1 MREVFLLF
9 KHVFAILIT
18 AAIMMPLCVIS
29 ASAEP
34 EPVTLEL
41 KSKSN
46 ILIEASTG
54 KMLYSTNP
62 NEKLPLAS
70 VTKIMTML
78 LAMEAIDSG
87 KISMDDIVIASERA
101 KSMGGS
107 TIFLD
112 TGEAM
117 SVHDLLKGIAVA
129 SGNDACVAIAEHI
142 AGSEEGF
149 VALMNSR
156 AAELG
161 MLNTCFKNTN
171 GLDAEGHYSSATDI
185 AIMTA
190 ELLKHPEILEF
201 TTIWIDSLRDGK
213 FQLANTNKLIRFYNG
228 ANGMKTGSTGNAL
241 YCLSGTAKR
250 DDMQLIAVV
259 MGAPTSQDRFADAT
273 KLLDY
278 GFANYAVKQMVT
290 AGEPISDVA
299 VEKGLENIVATA
311 ADEDFSALIPKGSGG
326 NIRREVTFYESI
338 QAPVEV
344 GDKMGDII
352 LYDGD
357 IGIGSVDIV
366 ATQRVERITYGTMFM
381 LLFREW
387 VGISM

>member
-1 MREVFLLF
+1 MFKRVFVMFVIVAML
-9 KHVFAILIT
+9 
-18 AAIMMPLCVIS
+18 MSPYVIS
-29 ASAEP
+29 VSAEP
-34 EPVTLEL
+34 GTVTLEL

-54 KMLYSTNP
+54 RMLYSTNP
-62 NEKLPLAS
+62 NEELPLAS

-87 KISMDDIVIASERA
+87 KIAMDDMVIASERA

-149 VALMNSR
+149 VAMMNKR
-156 AAELG
+156 ASELG

-190 ELLKHPEILEF
+190 ELLKYPAILDF

-213 FQLANTNKLIRFYNG
+213 FQLANTNKLIRFYSG

-250 DDMQLIAVV
+250 DNMQLIAVV
-259 MGAPTSQDRFADAT
+259 MGAPTSQERFADAT

-290 AGEPISDVA
+290 AGEA
-299 VEKGLENIVATA
+299 LGEVEIENGLEKIVTTK
-311 ADEDFSALIPKGSGG
+311 ADDDFSALISKGSGE
-326 NIRREVTFYESI
+326 NIRRELTYNEPI
-338 QAPVEV
+338 QAPIKV
-344 GDKMGDII
+344 GDKLGDLIM
-352 LYDGD
+352 YDGD
-357 IGIGSVDIV
+357 TDIGSVDIV
-366 ATQRVERITYGTMFM
+366 AAERVEKITYGVMLM
-381 LLFREW
+381 LLVQEW
-387 VGISM
+387 IGINR